1 LTRQPRH
8 STLPALPPETQMP
21 KPSLF
26 TPVLIAGCLILMLSF
41 AIRSTFGVFQIPVA
55 NEFGWLRSDFS
66 LAIAIQNLAWGIGQP
81 MFSAFGERFG
91 DRKTII
97 IGALLYALGLVL
109 SAYAITPGQHQVLA
123 VLVGFGIAGT
133 GFGVILPLIGRA
145 ASPERRSLTL
155 GIGSA
160 IGSAGQVIGPPTAE
174 ALLQSYSWQT
184 VFVIFAAVILSAL
197 LALPFL
203 RAPDKSKA
211 QTEPDEGL
219 RTVVIR
225 AFRDPSYTL
234 IFLGFFS
241 CGYQLGFITAHF
253 PAFITEV
260 CGPIDP
266 SGMLA
271 GMGIA
276 TTSALGAAAIAVIG
290 IANIGGSVLAGWL
303 GGHFPKKYLL
313 AAIYTGRTLASA
325 AFILMP
331 MTPVT
336 VLVYSAAMGAM
347 WLATVPLTSGL
358 VAQIYGVR
366 YMGTLYGFVFLS
378 HQIGSFLGVWLG
390 GKLYDLNGDYTLVWW
405 IGVGVGAF
413 SAIVH
418 LPIRE
423 RPLQMRAL
431 AA

>member
-1 LTRQPRH
+1 
-8 STLPALPPETQMP
+8 MP
-21 KPSLF
+21 S
-26 TPVLIAGCLILMLSF
+26 
-41 AIRSTFGVFQIPVA
+41 R
-55 NEFGWLRSDFS
+55 
-66 LAIAIQNLAWGIGQP
+66 
-81 MFSAFGERFG
+81 
-91 DRKTII
+91 
-97 IGALLYALGLVL
+97 
-109 SAYAITPGQHQVLA
+109 PGQHQTLA
-123 VLVGFGIAGT
+123 ILVGFGIAGT
-133 GFGVILPLIGRA
+133 GFGIILPLIGRA
-145 ASPERRSLTL
+145 ASPERRSLAL

-160 IGSAGQVIGPPTAE
+160 IGSAGQVLGPPLAE

-184 VFVIFAAVILSAL
+184 VFLIFAVVILTVL
-197 LALPFL
+197 LVLPVL
-203 RAPDKSKA
+203 KPPAKA
-211 QTEPDEGL
+211 NGRTEPSEPML
-219 RTVVIR
+219 TVLNR
-225 AFRDPSYTL
+225 ALRDPSYTL

-266 SGMLA
+266 GSMLA
-271 GMGIA
+271 GVGIT

-290 IANIGGSVLAGWL
+290 IANIGGSVLSGWL

-313 AAIYTGRTLASA
+313 ASIYTGRTLASA
-325 AFILMP
+325 LFILLP
-331 MTPVT
+331 MTPVS
-336 VLVYSAAMGAM
+336 VLIYSAVMGSL

-390 GKLYDLNGDYTLVWW
+390 GRMYDLNGDYTLVWW

-423 RPLQMRAL
+423 RAL
-431 AA
+431 EAQPA

>member
-1 LTRQPRH
+1 MTKT
-8 STLPALPPETQMP
+8 SI
-21 KPSLF
+21 F
-26 TPVLIAGCLILMLSF
+26 TPVLVAGCTILMLSF
-41 AIRSTFGVFQIPVA
+41 AIRASYGVFQIPVA
-55 NEFGWLRSDFS
+55 TEFGWPRADFS
-66 LAIAIQNLAWGIGQP
+66 MAIAIQNLAWGIGQP
-81 MFSAFGERFG
+81 MFSAFGERYG

-109 SAYAITPGQHQVLA
+109 SAYAITPGQHQALA
-123 VLVGFGIAGT
+123 ILVGFGIAGT

-145 ASPERRSLTL
+145 ASPEKRSLTL

-160 IGSAGQVIGPPTAE
+160 IGSAGQVFGPPAAE
-174 ALLQSYSWQT
+174 ALMQTYSWQT
-184 VFVIFAAVILSAL
+184 VFLIFAAVILSSL
-197 LALPFL
+197 LALPLL
-203 RAPDKSKA
+203 RAPEKSKA
-211 QTEPDEGL
+211 NATPDEPML
-219 RTVVIR
+219 TVVTR
-225 AFRDPSYTL
+225 AFRDPSYAL

-266 SGMLA
+266 GGMLA
-271 GMGIA
+271 GMGIT

-290 IANIGGSVLAGWL
+290 IANIGGSVLSGWL

-313 AAIYTGRTLASA
+313 AAIYTGRTIASA
-325 AFILMP
+325 LFIMLP
-331 MTPVT
+331 MTPTT

-390 GKLYDLNGDYTLVWW
+390 GKFYDLNGDYTLVWW
-405 IGVGVGAF
+405 VGVGVGAF

-423 RPLQMRAL
+423 RAMTAQPA
-431 AA
+431 

>member
-1 LTRQPRH
+1 MAK
-8 STLPALPPETQMP
+8 ST
-21 KPSLF
+21 LF
-26 TPVLIAGCLILMLSF
+26 TPVLIAGCVILMISF
-41 AIRSTFGVFQIPVA
+41 AIRASFGVFQIPVA
-55 NEFGWLRSDFS
+55 TEFGWPRADFS
-66 LAIAIQNLAWGIGQP
+66 MAIAIQNLAWGIGQP
-81 MFSAFGERFG
+81 VFSAFGERFG
-91 DRKTII
+91 DRKTIV
-97 IGALLYALGLVL
+97 IGAVLYALGLVL
-109 SAYAITPGQHQVLA
+109 SAYAVTPGQHQALA
-123 VLVGFGIAGT
+123 ILVGFGIAGT
-133 GFGVILPLIGRA
+133 GFGIILPLIGRA

-160 IGSAGQVIGPPTAE
+160 IGSAGQVLGPPAAE
-174 ALLQSYSWQT
+174 ILLQSFPWQT
-184 VFVIFAAVILSAL
+184 VFLIFAAVILLTL
-197 LALPFL
+197 LALPIL
-203 RAPDKSKA
+203 KPPAKTHA
-211 QTEPDEGL
+211 QTELSEPML
-219 RTVVIR
+219 TVLNR
-225 AFRDPSYTL
+225 ALRDPSYML

-266 SGMLA
+266 GGMLA
-271 GMGIA
+271 GLGIA
-276 TTSALGAAAIAVIG
+276 TTSALGATAIAVIG
-290 IANIGGSVLAGWL
+290 VANIVGSVLSGWL

-313 AAIYTGRTLASA
+313 AAIYTGRTIASA
-325 AFILMP
+325 VFILLP
-331 MTPVT
+331 MTPAS
-336 VLVYSAAMGAM
+336 VLIYSAVMGSL

-366 YMGTLYGFVFLS
+366 YMGTLYGFIFLS

-390 GKLYDLNGDYTLVWW
+390 GRMYDQTGDYNLVWW

-423 RPLQMRAL
+423 RQMTAQ

>member
-1 LTRQPRH
+1 MTKT
-8 STLPALPPETQMP
+8 SI
-21 KPSLF
+21 F
-26 TPVLIAGCLILMLSF
+26 TPVLIAGCTILMISF
-41 AIRSTFGVFQIPVA
+41 AVRASFGVFQLPVA
-55 NEFGWLRSDFS
+55 NEFGWPRADFS
-66 LAIAIQNLAWGIGQP
+66 TAIAIQNLAWGIGQP

-97 IGALLYALGLVL
+97 IGAVLYALGLVL
-109 SAYAITPGQHQVLA
+109 SAYAITPGQHQALA
-123 VLVGFGIAGT
+123 ILVGFGIAGT

-145 ASPERRSLTL
+145 ASPEKRSLTL

-160 IGSAGQVIGPPTAE
+160 IGSAGQVFGPPAAE
-174 ALLQSYSWQT
+174 ALLQVFPWQT
-184 VFVIFAAVILSAL
+184 VFLIFAGVILL
-197 LALPFL
+197 TLFALPFL
-203 RAPDKSKA
+203 SAPQKASAKSAPD
-211 QTEPDEGL
+211 EPML
-219 RTVVIR
+219 TVVAR
-225 AFRDPSYTL
+225 AFRDPTYTL

-266 SGMLA
+266 GGMLA
-271 GMGIA
+271 GMGIT

-290 IANIGGSVLAGWL
+290 IANIVGSVLAGWL

-313 AAIYTGRTLASA
+313 AAIYTGRTIASA
-325 AFILMP
+325 IFILMP
-331 MTPVT
+331 MTPTT
-336 VLVYSAAMGAM
+336 VLIYSAAMGAM

-358 VAQIYGVR
+358 VAHIYGVR
-366 YMGTLYGFVFLS
+366 YMGTLYGFIFLS
-378 HQIGSFLGVWLG
+378 HQIGSFIGIWLG
-390 GKLYDLNGDYTLVWW
+390 GKFYDLDGTYNTVWW

-413 SAIVH
+413 SALVH

-423 RPLQMRAL
+423 RPMVAQ

>member
-1 LTRQPRH
+1 M
-8 STLPALPPETQMP
+8 SKA
-21 KPSLF
+21 SIF
-26 TPVLIAGCLILMLSF
+26 TPVLIAGCTILMISF
-41 AIRSTFGVFQIPVA
+41 AIRASFGVFQIPVA
-55 NEFGWLRSDFS
+55 TEFGWPRADFS
-66 LAIAIQNLAWGIGQP
+66 MAIAIQNLAWGIGQP
-81 MFSAFGERFG
+81 LFSAFGERFG

-97 IGALLYALGLVL
+97 IGALLYSLGLVL
-109 SAYAITPGQHQVLA
+109 SAYAVTPGQHQALA
-123 VLVGFGIAGT
+123 ILVGFGIAGT
-133 GFGVILPLIGRA
+133 GFGIILPLIGRA

-160 IGSAGQVIGPPTAE
+160 IGSAGQVLGPPAAE
-174 ALLQSYSWQT
+174 ILLQSFPWQT
-184 VFVIFAAVILSAL
+184 VFLIFAAVILLAL
-197 LALPFL
+197 LALPIL
-203 RAPDKSKA
+203 KPPAKTNAHGEPSEPMLTVLNRA
-211 QTEPDEGL
+211 L
-219 RTVVIR
+219 
-225 AFRDPSYTL
+225 RDPSYML

-271 GMGIA
+271 GMGIG

-290 IANIGGSVLAGWL
+290 VANIGGSVLSGWL
-303 GGHFPKKYLL
+303 GGLFPKKYLL

-325 AFILMP
+325 IFILLP
-331 MTPVT
+331 MTPT
-336 VLVYSAAMGAM
+336 SVLVYSAVMGSL

-390 GKLYDLNGDYTLVWW
+390 GRMYDLNGDYTLVWW

-423 RPLQMRAL
+423 RQMVAQ

>member
-1 LTRQPRH
+1 M
-8 STLPALPPETQMP
+8 SKA
-21 KPSLF
+21 SIF
-26 TPVLIAGCLILMLSF
+26 TPVLIAGCTILMISF
-41 AIRSTFGVFQIPVA
+41 AIRASFGVFQIPVA
-55 NEFGWLRSDFS
+55 TEFGWPRADFS
-66 LAIAIQNLAWGIGQP
+66 MAIAIQNLAWGIGQP
-81 MFSAFGERFG
+81 LFSAFGERFG

-97 IGALLYALGLVL
+97 IGALLYSLGLVL
-109 SAYAITPGQHQVLA
+109 SAYAITPGQHQALA
-123 VLVGFGIAGT
+123 ILVGFGIAGT
-133 GFGVILPLIGRA
+133 GFGIILPLIGRA

-160 IGSAGQVIGPPTAE
+160 IGSAGQVLGPPAAE
-174 ALLQSYSWQT
+174 ILLQSFPWQT
-184 VFVIFAAVILSAL
+184 VFLIFAAVILLAL
-197 LALPFL
+197 LALPIL
-203 RAPDKSKA
+203 KPPAKTNAHAEPSEPMLTVLNRA
-211 QTEPDEGL
+211 L
-219 RTVVIR
+219 
-225 AFRDPSYTL
+225 RDPSYML

-266 SGMLA
+266 GGMLA
-271 GMGIA
+271 GMGIG

-290 IANIGGSVLAGWL
+290 VANIGGSVLSGWL
-303 GGHFPKKYLL
+303 GGLFPKKYLL

-325 AFILMP
+325 IFILLP
-331 MTPVT
+331 MTPT
-336 VLVYSAAMGAM
+336 SVLVYSAVMGSL

-390 GKLYDLNGDYTLVWW
+390 GRMYDLNGDYTLVWW

-423 RPLQMRAL
+423 RQMVAQ

>member
-1 LTRQPRH
+1 MAR
-8 STLPALPPETQMP
+8 A
-21 KPSLF
+21 SLF
-26 TPVLIAGCLILMLSF
+26 TPVLIAGCTILMISF
-41 AIRSTFGVFQIPVA
+41 AIRASFGVFQIPVA
-55 NEFGWLRSDFS
+55 TEFGWPRADFS
-66 LAIAIQNLAWGIGQP
+66 MAIAIQNLAWGIGQP

-91 DRKTII
+91 DRKTIV
-97 IGALLYALGLVL
+97 IGALLYSLGLVL
-109 SAYAITPGQHQVLA
+109 SAYAVTPGQHQALA
-123 VLVGFGIAGT
+123 ILVGFGIAGT
-133 GFGVILPLIGRA
+133 GFGIILPLIGRA
-145 ASPERRSLTL
+145 SSPERRSLTL

-160 IGSAGQVIGPPTAE
+160 IGSAGQVLGPPAAE
-174 ALLQSYSWQT
+174 ILLQSFPWQT
-184 VFVIFAAVILSAL
+184 VFLIFSAVILLTL
-197 LALPFL
+197 LALPIL
-203 RAPDKSKA
+203 KPPARTGTH
-211 QTEPDEGL
+211 TEPSEPML
-219 RTVVIR
+219 TVLNR
-225 AFRDPSYTL
+225 ALRDPSYML

-266 SGMLA
+266 GGMLA
-271 GMGIA
+271 GIGIA

-290 IANIGGSVLAGWL
+290 IANIGGSVLSGWL

-313 AAIYTGRTLASA
+313 AAIYTGRTVASA
-325 AFILMP
+325 IFILLP
-331 MTPVT
+331 MTPAS
-336 VLVYSAAMGAM
+336 VLVYSAVMGSL

-390 GKLYDLNGDYTLVWW
+390 GRMYDLNGDYTLVWW

-423 RPLQMRAL
+423 RAMIAQPA
-431 AA
+431 